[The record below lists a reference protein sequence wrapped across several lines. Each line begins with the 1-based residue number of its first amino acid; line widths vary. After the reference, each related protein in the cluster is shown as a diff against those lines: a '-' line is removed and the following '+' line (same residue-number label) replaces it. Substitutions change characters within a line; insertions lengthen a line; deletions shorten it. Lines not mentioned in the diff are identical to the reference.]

1 MFAVFA
7 WLLLPEGVA
16 ELPLDEGEKKG
27 KAAEGVETDG
37 AAPVTHELII
47 IFLEYF
53 VPNGHSKTP
62 LILKHQK
69 IIFYVTLSTFS
80 CLPIVPTP
88 TGAL

>member
-1 MFAVFA
+1 MLAVFA

-16 ELPLDEGEKKG
+16 ELPLDEGEKNG

-37 AAPVTHELII
+37 AAPVTHEFHI

-62 LILKHQK
+62 LMPKHHSK
-69 IIFYVTLSTFS
+69 NFLRH
-80 CLPIVPTP
+80 
-88 TGAL
+88 ALYFLVSSNRSDSS